1 MSGMQRVVEH
11 RRSPLIA
18 PDKQRTDRLELL
30 DRVRGTALFGVL
42 FVNLLVFVAD
52 AASGTPKTRLDRVI
66 VQVRESLFDGKF
78 YPIFALVF
86 GYSLAVQMRGAGLV
100 SERRTIVKRRLGV
113 LAVLGLIHALTLY
126 RFDILFAYGILGALS
141 FRVRRATTRSLL
153 IASAALIAFGSWI
166 VAISDIDATRFGFH
180 RIGYQVATQ
189 TYRFG
194 TFTDLVRLH
203 AHNHLFNLATEAT
216 RQWPHVLAM
225 MLIGIVAERFDL
237 ANRLLDD
244 RSLVRRLLLV
254 GSIGLALNV
263 AIDVHSIGDGRPWLA
278 WVAAAAVPLQSVGYI
293 ALIACLPRSAPVD
306 AAGRMSLTV
315 YLAQSAVCTTVLYGF
330 GFGLGRWFS
339 PTGQLLFAIVFYAL
353 QCALCARWL
362 RTHGRGPVEWLV
374 HEIAARGLRPPTTE
388 EVAAPG

>member
-1 MSGMQRVVEH
+1 MERVVDH

-18 PDKQRTDRLELL
+18 PEKQRTQRLELL

-52 AASGTPKTRLDRVI
+52 AASGRSKSRLDRI
-66 VQVRESLFDGKF
+66 VVQARESLFDGKF
-78 YPIFALVF
+78 YPIFAIVF

-100 SERRTIVKRRLGV
+100 CDRRTIVKRRLAV
-113 LAVLGLIHALTLY
+113 LTVLGLIHALTLY

-141 FRVRRATTRSLL
+141 FRVRQATTRSL
-153 IASAALIAFGSWI
+153 IFASAVLVAFGSWV

-180 RIGYQVATQ
+180 RIGYQRATE

-194 TFTDLVRLH
+194 TFADLVRLH
-203 AHNHLFNLATEAT
+203 VHNHLFNLATEAT

-237 ANRLLDD
+237 ANRLVHD
-244 RSLVRRLLLV
+244 RSLVRRLLVL
-254 GSIGLALNV
+254 GSVGLAMNV
-263 AIDVHSIGDGRPWLA
+263 AIDVHAIGDGRPWFA
-278 WVAAAAVPLQSVGYI
+278 WLAAATVPLQSIGYI
-293 ALIACLPRSAPVD
+293 ALIACWRHFAAVD

-315 YLAQSAVCTTVLYGF
+315 YLAQSGVCACVLYGF
-330 GFGLGRWFS
+330 GFGLGRWFT
-339 PTGQLLFAIVFYAL
+339 PTVQLLFAICFYAA
-353 QCALCARWL
+353 QCALARRWL

-374 HEIAARGLRPPTTE
+374 HE
-388 EVAAPG
+388 VAVLGMRSPVPAEAVAPN